1 MKLLLF
7 FIFVLY
13 STPCL
18 GQIPQDKL
26 LHMGGCYAIS
36 ATTSSVMY
44 NITGN
49 RKKSLIY
56 GISTAVAIGS
66 IKEIYDIKCGNSDW
80 GDVGANVVGATL
92 GAITVTI
99 RF

>member
-7 FIFVLY
+7 FIFILY

-26 LHMGGCYAIS
+26 LHAGGCYAIS
-36 ATTSSVMY
+36 ATTSSVIY

-49 RKKSLIY
+49 RKKSFIY
-56 GISTAVAIGS
+56 GISNAVAVGG

>member
-26 LHMGGCYAIS
+26 LHAGGCYAIS

-44 NITGN
+44 NITEN
-49 RKKSLIY
+49 RKKSFIY
-56 GISTAVAIGS
+56 GISTAVAVGD

>member
-26 LHMGGCYAIS
+26 LHAGGCYAIS

-56 GISTAVAIGS
+56 VYLPPLPLVVLKKYTILSVVIVIG
-66 IKEIYDIKCGNSDW
+66 
-80 GDVGANVVGATL
+80 VM
-92 GAITVTI
+92 
-99 RF
+99 

>member
-36 ATTSSVMY
+36 ATTSSIMY
-44 NITGN
+44 NITEN
-49 RKKSLIY
+49 KKKSFIY
-56 GISTAVAIGS
+56 GVSSAVIIGG
-66 IKEIYDIKCGNSDW
+66 IKELHDINH
-80 GDVGANVVGATL
+80 GDSNWTDMRANVIGATL